1 LGYIFETEL
10 ITHLIQTFLS
20 LPMFR
25 NVTLKCLTEIVSIH
39 ADAYQEK
46 FIVLFNLTMGRLK
59 QVRIIKQVLRN
70 FKYFLFLKIIKKL
83 F

>member
-1 LGYIFETEL
+1 MGYIFETEL